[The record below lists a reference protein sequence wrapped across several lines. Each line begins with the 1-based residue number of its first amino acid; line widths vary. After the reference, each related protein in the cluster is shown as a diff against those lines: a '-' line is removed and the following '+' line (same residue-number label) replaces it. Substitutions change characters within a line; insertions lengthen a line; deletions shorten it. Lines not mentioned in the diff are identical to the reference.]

1 MKSSVITSETSP
13 AHFIENYRFKVL
25 GAGERATDSAPVLIE
40 ENNLSEELS
49 EQNFGQNGE
58 NFVPFR
64 EFEVSG
70 DQQNS
75 VTIRV
80 YGLGNSDTPK
90 TKGLTFVKSVAGL
103 NFVTRLVGR
112 KEEVHFEASE
122 LRFEK

>member
-1 MKSSVITSETSP
+1 MAKIKKIPVGLEVIGK
-13 AHFIENYRFKVL
+13 KVVVNPKFR
-25 GAGERATDSAPVLIE
+25 EVLT
-40 ENNLSEELS
+40 
-49 EQNFGQNGE
+49 GNGE
-58 NFVPFR
+58 NFVPYR

-80 YGLGNSDTPK
+80 YGIGNSDIPK
-90 TKGLTFVKSVAGL
+90 TKGLTMVKSVSGL

-112 KEEVHFEASE
+112 KEEIQFEASE

>member
-1 MKSSVITSETSP
+1 MAKIKKIPVGLEAIGT
-13 AHFIENYRFKVL
+13 KVVVNPKFR
-25 GAGERATDSAPVLIE
+25 EVLT
-40 ENNLSEELS
+40 
-49 EQNFGQNGE
+49 GNGE
-58 NFVPFR
+58 NFVPYR

-80 YGLGNSDTPK
+80 YGIGNSDIPK
-90 TKGLTFVKSVAGL
+90 TKGLTMVKSVSGL

-112 KEEVHFEASE
+112 KEEIHFEASE

>member
-1 MKSSVITSETSP
+1 MAKIKKIPVGLEAIGK
-13 AHFIENYRFKVL
+13 KVVVNPKFR
-25 GAGERATDSAPVLIE
+25 EVLT
-40 ENNLSEELS
+40 
-49 EQNFGQNGE
+49 GNGE

-75 VTIRV
+75 VIIRV
-80 YGLGNSDTPK
+80 YGIGNSDIPK
-90 TKGLTFVKSVAGL
+90 TKGLTMVKSISGL

-112 KEEVHFEASE
+112 KEEIQFEASE

>member
-1 MKSSVITSETSP
+1 MAKIKKIPVGLEAIGK
-13 AHFIENYRFKVL
+13 KVVVNPKFR
-25 GAGERATDSAPVLIE
+25 EVLT
-40 ENNLSEELS
+40 
-49 EQNFGQNGE
+49 GNGE
-58 NFVPFR
+58 NFVPYR

-80 YGLGNSDTPK
+80 YGIGNSDIPK
-90 TKGLTFVKSVAGL
+90 TKGLTMVKSVSGL

-112 KEEVHFEASE
+112 KEEIQFEASE

>member
-1 MKSSVITSETSP
+1 MAKIKKIPVGLEAIGK
-13 AHFIENYRFKVL
+13 KVVVNPKFR
-25 GAGERATDSAPVLIE
+25 EVLT
-40 ENNLSEELS
+40 
-49 EQNFGQNGE
+49 GNGE

-80 YGLGNSDTPK
+80 YGIGNSDIPK
-90 TKGLTFVKSVAGL
+90 TKGLTMVKSVNGL

-112 KEEVHFEASE
+112 KEEIQFEASE

>member
-1 MKSSVITSETSP
+1 MAKIKKIPVGLEAIGK
-13 AHFIENYRFKVL
+13 KVVVNPKFR
-25 GAGERATDSAPVLIE
+25 EVLT
-40 ENNLSEELS
+40 
-49 EQNFGQNGE
+49 GNGE
-58 NFVPFR
+58 NFVPYR

-80 YGLGNSDTPK
+80 YGIGNSDIPK
-90 TKGLTFVKSVAGL
+90 TKGLTMVKSVTGL

-112 KEEVHFEASE
+112 KEEIQFEASE

>member
-1 MKSSVITSETSP
+1 MAKIKKIPVGLEAIGT
-13 AHFIENYRFKVL
+13 KVVVNPKFR
-25 GAGERATDSAPVLIE
+25 EVLT
-40 ENNLSEELS
+40 
-49 EQNFGQNGE
+49 GNGE
-58 NFVPFR
+58 NFVPYR

-80 YGLGNSDTPK
+80 YGIGNSDIPK
-90 TKGLTFVKSVAGL
+90 TKGLTMVKSVNGL

-112 KEEVHFEASE
+112 KEEIQFEASE

>member
-1 MKSSVITSETSP
+1 MAKIKKIPVGLEAIGT
-13 AHFIENYRFKVL
+13 KVVVNPKFR
-25 GAGERATDSAPVLIE
+25 EVLT
-40 ENNLSEELS
+40 
-49 EQNFGQNGE
+49 GNGE
-58 NFVPFR
+58 NFVPYR

-80 YGLGNSDTPK
+80 YGIGNSDIPK
-90 TKGLTFVKSVAGL
+90 TKGLTVVKSVTGL

-112 KEEVHFEASE
+112 KEEIQFEASE

>member
-1 MKSSVITSETSP
+1 MEAIGT
-13 AHFIENYRFKVL
+13 KVVVNPKFR
-25 GAGERATDSAPVLIE
+25 EVLT
-40 ENNLSEELS
+40 
-49 EQNFGQNGE
+49 GNGE
-58 NFVPFR
+58 NFVPYR

-80 YGLGNSDTPK
+80 YGIGNSDIPK
-90 TKGLTFVKSVAGL
+90 TKGLTMVKSVSGL

-112 KEEVHFEASE
+112 KEEIQFEASE

>member
-1 MKSSVITSETSP
+1 MAKIKKIPVGLEAIGTKVVVNP
-13 AHFIENYRFKVL
+13 KYREIVN
-25 GAGERATDSAPVLIE
+25 G
-40 ENNLSEELS
+40 
-49 EQNFGQNGE
+49 NGE

-90 TKGLTFVKSVAGL
+90 TKGLTLVKSVSGL
-103 NFVTRLVGR
+103 SFVTRLVGR
-112 KEEVHFEASE
+112 KEEVQFEATE

>member
-1 MKSSVITSETSP
+1 MAKIKKIPVGLEAIGK
-13 AHFIENYRFKVL
+13 KVVVNPKFR
-25 GAGERATDSAPVLIE
+25 EVLT
-40 ENNLSEELS
+40 
-49 EQNFGQNGE
+49 GTGE

-80 YGLGNSDTPK
+80 YGIGNSDIPK
-90 TKGLTFVKSVAGL
+90 TKGLTMVKSVSGL

-112 KEEVHFEASE
+112 KEEIQFEASE

>member
-1 MKSSVITSETSP
+1 MAKIKKIPVGLEVIGT
-13 AHFIENYRFKVL
+13 KVVVNPKFR
-25 GAGERATDSAPVLIE
+25 EVLT
-40 ENNLSEELS
+40 
-49 EQNFGQNGE
+49 GNGE
-58 NFVPFR
+58 NFVPYR

-80 YGLGNSDTPK
+80 YGIGNSDIPK
-90 TKGLTFVKSVAGL
+90 TKGLTMVKSVNGL

-112 KEEVHFEASE
+112 KEEIQFEASE

>member
-1 MKSSVITSETSP
+1 MAKIKKIPVGLEAIGT
-13 AHFIENYRFKVL
+13 KVVVNPKFR
-25 GAGERATDSAPVLIE
+25 EVLT
-40 ENNLSEELS
+40 
-49 EQNFGQNGE
+49 GNGE
-58 NFVPFR
+58 NFVPYR

-80 YGLGNSDTPK
+80 YGIGNSDIPK
-90 TKGLTFVKSVAGL
+90 TKGLTMVKSVTGL

-112 KEEVHFEASE
+112 KEEIQFEASE

>member
-1 MKSSVITSETSP
+1 MAKIKKIPVGLEAIGK
-13 AHFIENYRFKVL
+13 KVVVNPKFR
-25 GAGERATDSAPVLIE
+25 EVLT
-40 ENNLSEELS
+40 
-49 EQNFGQNGE
+49 GNGE

-80 YGLGNSDTPK
+80 YGIGNSDIPK
-90 TKGLTFVKSVAGL
+90 TKGLTMVKSVTGL

-112 KEEVHFEASE
+112 KEEIQFEASE

>member
-1 MKSSVITSETSP
+1 MAKIKKIPVGLEAIGK
-13 AHFIENYRFKVL
+13 KVVVNPKFR
-25 GAGERATDSAPVLIE
+25 EVLT
-40 ENNLSEELS
+40 
-49 EQNFGQNGE
+49 GNGE

-80 YGLGNSDTPK
+80 YGIGNSDIPK
-90 TKGLTFVKSVAGL
+90 TKGLTMVKSVSGL

-112 KEEVHFEASE
+112 KEEIHFEASE

>member
-1 MKSSVITSETSP
+1 MAKIKKIPVGLEAIGK
-13 AHFIENYRFKVL
+13 KVVVNPKFC
-25 GAGERATDSAPVLIE
+25 EVLT
-40 ENNLSEELS
+40 
-49 EQNFGQNGE
+49 GNGE

-80 YGLGNSDTPK
+80 YGIGNSDIPK
-90 TKGLTFVKSVAGL
+90 TKGLTMVKSVSGL

-112 KEEVHFEASE
+112 KEEIQFEASE

>member
-1 MKSSVITSETSP
+1 MAKIKKIAVGLEAIGK
-13 AHFIENYRFKVL
+13 KVVVNPKFR
-25 GAGERATDSAPVLIE
+25 EVLT
-40 ENNLSEELS
+40 
-49 EQNFGQNGE
+49 GNGE

-80 YGLGNSDTPK
+80 YGIGNSDIPK
-90 TKGLTFVKSVAGL
+90 TKGLTMVKSVSGL

-112 KEEVHFEASE
+112 KEEIHFEASE

>member
-1 MKSSVITSETSP
+1 MAKIKKIPVGLEAIGK
-13 AHFIENYRFKVL
+13 KVVVNPKFR
-25 GAGERATDSAPVLIE
+25 EVLT
-40 ENNLSEELS
+40 
-49 EQNFGQNGE
+49 GNGE

-75 VTIRV
+75 VIIRV
-80 YGLGNSDTPK
+80 YGIGNSDIPK
-90 TKGLTFVKSVAGL
+90 TKGLTMVKSVSGL

-112 KEEVHFEASE
+112 KEEIQFEASE